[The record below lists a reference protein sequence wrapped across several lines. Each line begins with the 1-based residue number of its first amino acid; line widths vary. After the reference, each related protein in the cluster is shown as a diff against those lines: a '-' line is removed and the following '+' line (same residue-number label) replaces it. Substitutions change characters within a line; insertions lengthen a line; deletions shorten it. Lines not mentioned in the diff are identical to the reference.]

1 MHLSAAQT
9 RVKLFPPSTCT
20 ASVVTFM
27 GDRSR
32 SASRPTP
39 VGCAGV
45 RHPVGGPRRD
55 RCPCRIR
62 GRGHVGQKEPEP
74 VVVEDPLAEG
84 RPLLCLVDGDIER
97 RRGEARCHGRD
108 SWATAVE
115 GTEGNRQS
123 LPPPRLRRGDRA
135 REGRRYSR
143 HRSRAGVQPHLLLRP
158 AELDAVGRPGGEKAR
173 YAAPPRARADEEGVE
188 VCATAVSDPGLG
200 PGVAVA
206 VVVSLSPAGEGGDAS
221 TSIIWRYTS

>member
-123 LPPPRLRRGDRA
+123 PPPLGSDEA
-135 REGRRYSR
+135 IGLEKGT
-143 HRSRAGVQPHLLLRP
+143 VT
-158 AELDAVGRPGGEKAR
+158 VG
-173 YAAPPRARADEEGVE
+173 
-188 VCATAVSDPGLG
+188 TGLG
-200 PGVAVA
+200 PAC
-206 VVVSLSPAGEGGDAS
+206 SPIFCSGRRNSMPSAAPGARKHDMPRHPGLVRTKRE
-221 TSIIWRYTS
+221 